1 MGLTHL
7 FEITTLQL
15 GIWNSIGIGIGNK
28 ACQYRQSES
37 INLIVVG
44 LNVVVGLFRSKV
56 YKDFCTNILNYYQ
69 HETNN

>member
-1 MGLTHL
+1 MGVTHL
-7 FEITTLQL
+7 RLYSL
-15 GIWNSIGIGIGNK
+15 GFGTHLELEFGIRLVNIDS
-28 ACQYRQSES
+28 QES